1 MSDDKQLQ
9 IERASKAKALL
20 ENPLLTESA
29 GKLKEKYIE
38 AWRQTIPDD
47 VQGRERLYTA
57 YGMVDQILAHLRVL
71 IGDGAIAAQALE
83 KLKRRS

>member
-9 IERASKAKALL
+9 IERGRQAKALL
-20 ENPLLTESA
+20 DNPLLAESVE
-29 GKLKEKYIE
+29 KLKQKYID
-38 AWRQTIPDD
+38 AWRQTTSDD

-57 YGMVDQILAHLRVL
+57 YGMVDQIFAHLRVVL
-71 IGDGAIAAQALE
+71 GDGQIATQALE